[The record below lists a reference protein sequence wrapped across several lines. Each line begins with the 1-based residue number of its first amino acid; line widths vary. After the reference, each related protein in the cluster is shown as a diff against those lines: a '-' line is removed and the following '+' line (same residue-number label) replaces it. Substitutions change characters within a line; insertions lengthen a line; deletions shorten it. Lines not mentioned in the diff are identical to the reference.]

1 MLLHG
6 FFSSECDQSNLAQ
19 ILVLAS
25 KMQGTKVVDES
36 HDQDTTDLHKCV
48 AYIRDFA
55 PNSDKSNVR

>member
-55 PNSDKSNVR
+55 PNLDKSNVR